1 MPERDAMLSLY
12 DEATTKAALALPID
26 PDLRALLTT
35 RIVHYAAAGLTSA
48 THILVIQPG
57 DTGSAIEREIG
68 FYPTTDIINGVCSE
82 SADFHPFWDW
92 LHDLGGW
99 FEMIVTVGDSGFAY
113 ILLIEDADGVDPELR
128 NQCHE
133 HASKRNKL

>member
-1 MPERDAMLSLY
+1 MMMLSLY

-35 RIVHYAAAGLTSA
+35 RIVHYAAADLASA

-57 DTGSAIEREIG
+57 DTGSDIERKIG
-68 FYPTTDIINGVCSE
+68 FYPTNNIIDGVCSG
-82 SADFHPFWDW
+82 SAAFHPFWDW
-92 LHDLGGW
+92 LQDLGGW

-113 ILLIEDADGVDPELR
+113 ILLIQDAEGVDPDLR
-128 NQCHE
+128 GMCRTHSNL
-133 HASKRNKL
+133 RT